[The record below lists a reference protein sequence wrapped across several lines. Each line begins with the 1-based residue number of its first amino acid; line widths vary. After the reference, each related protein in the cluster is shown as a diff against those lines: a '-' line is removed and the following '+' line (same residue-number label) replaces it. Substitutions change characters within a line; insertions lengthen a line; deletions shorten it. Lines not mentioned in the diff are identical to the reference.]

1 MIYLRLNRIRKILL
15 TCLSVCVFTVSSAF
29 AMPAI
34 MSLNEIQP
42 GMKGTA
48 YTVVDHS
55 GELKPM
61 DVTVVGVTGK
71 DAGKGA
77 TVRII
82 AKLSG
87 PVAEQVGGLLS
98 GMSGS
103 PVYINGKLVGAL
115 SATLKEMSQYNAL
128 ITPIELMTPILTM
141 PDKLNQ
147 THFPQIDV
155 IKGFEQKEKDRKHF
169 IEQYNKAEHKLA
181 QIAGLEVKEEK
192 PEAKDEKKAE
202 NKKDKKSKDKKET
215 ENQKYP
221 LR

>member
-1 MIYLRLNRIRKILL
+1 
-15 TCLSVCVFTVSSAF
+15 
-29 AMPAI
+29 MPAI

-155 IKGFEQKEKDRKHF
+155 IKGFEQKK
-169 IEQYNKAEHKLA
+169 
-181 QIAGLEVKEEK
+181 
-192 PEAKDEKKAE
+192 
-202 NKKDKKSKDKKET
+202 
-215 ENQKYP
+215 
-221 LR
+221 